1 MKFEFNDKGNSISN
15 TMIYNYGVKKTV
27 LVDNNNNNNNNLVN
41 YINNNNLVNDKSIR
55 VKKVKKKII

>member
-27 LVDNNNNNNNNLVN
+27 LVDNNNNNNLVN
-41 YINNNNLVNDKSIR
+41 YINNNNNLVNDKSIT

>member
-15 TMIYNYGVKKTV
+15 TIIYNYGVKKTV
-27 LVDNNNNNNNNLVN
+27 LVDNNNNNNLVN
-41 YINNNNLVNDKSIR
+41 YINNNNLVNDKSIT